1 MTEEE
6 KNPYKGARGTFSIA
20 PIVITLVLAFGA
32 VIAVCSI
39 SQHYDAIQRKATA
52 TSTYKETYIPG
63 QPLDAVKLSAPSW
76 SDWEYMWRIAD
87 RTSGACWY
95 RIHVDGKWEVYL
107 ICEGHSYVQQQQEK
121 SPVKGTE

>member
-1 MTEEE
+1 MDDER
-6 KNPYKGARGTFSIA
+6 NPYKGARGVFTA
-20 PIVITLVLAFGA
+20 LPIVIGVVLTFGVVMA
-32 VIAVCSI
+32 ICAIAR
-39 SQHYDAIQRKATA
+39 YGGTTGNKAT
-52 TSTYKETYIPG
+52 TYKEQYIPG

-107 ICEGHSYVQQQQEK
+107 ICEGHSYVRQQQE
-121 SPVKGTE
+121 GE